1 MEPPIP
7 PDHHFAPVDPDIR
20 VMRDRFE
27 DRFDDRFVEEPA
39 FFEERAPSVQ
49 QRFDRMSL
57 QDDDL
62 EEIRPRAERVRST
75 DTVPTAQDYLY
86 YRLSKRGDDW
96 SSCVKKPINAPVDE
110 IERKAR
116 RGRGGDGPVLEQ
128 LTRMP
133 TLRRSMLDE
142 VVRKANDQETGDAR
156 WEVVYIKSKRVQTR
170 KGKMEVPD
178 MDVIL
183 ARTRDRSRSRAKSFG
198 GEKVRKVEVVREKRY
213 TNDSY
218 GRARKD
224 SVLDKLEDPVANL
237 PLFEADGTP
246 RDELGPMH
254 FNNANLPPY
263 IARETPLGHK
273 PEKKND
279 KPEKKRGKSRSK
291 SRDRGAA
298 HDEDGVYVVP
308 EVQDFATD
316 AVDPAPVDA
325 VFVEGPTD
333 RRGRRGQSPHEHPV
347 VVVESD
353 ARRSHSRH
361 RVQPEAR
368 SKSRRR
374 ESVHFP
380 NQHTQ
385 QYFDAGYA
393 SSENSD
399 TSHYGF
405 AGEYAESSNTSL
417 STPGGVPRRG
427 SLVYAQGRPDVVY
440 KKHHPGPS
448 RRQSY
453 VERPYHG
460 EQQQVVVPAVPRRN
474 SYVVYDRQPAE
485 LRQERHPRLMRQ
497 ATAPIPEDRQI
508 VYRDSP
514 RRSREQDVIPLRRY
528 TTHESAMPIVHYH
541 HADDERDGYFRDELD
556 RQSIRVEDY
565 QRDRV
570 LEDHLSRR
578 EQQLTARE
586 RELEMREDE
595 LRRVK
600 RQRELEGERE
610 YYDDRDFRRERRE
623 TRKLYYDA
631 RTGEHFFYND

>member
-7 PDHHFAPVDPDIR
+7 PDHHFAPVDPDIG
-20 VMRDRFE
+20 VLRDPYE
-27 DRFDDRFVEEPA
+27 ERFDDRFVEEPA
-39 FFEERAPSVQ
+39 FVEERAPSVQ
-49 QRFDRMSL
+49 QRFDRMTME
-57 QDDDL
+57 DNP
-62 EEIRPRAERVRST
+62 EEMRPRAERVRSA
-75 DTVPTAQDYLY
+75 DVLPTSQDYLY

-116 RGRGGDGPVLEQ
+116 RGKGGDGPVLDQ

-142 VVRKANDQETGDAR
+142 VVRKTNDQEAADAR

-170 KGKMEVPD
+170 KGRMEVPE

-183 ARTRDRSRSRAKSFG
+183 ARSRDRSRSRAKSYG
-198 GEKVRKVEVVREKRY
+198 GEKVRKVEAVRERRHA
-213 TNDSY
+213 NDNY

-263 IARETPLGHK
+263 IARETPLGSK
-273 PEKKND
+273 PEQKKD
-279 KPEKKRGKSRSK
+279 KAEKKRSKSRSK
-291 SRDRGAA
+291 SRDRGAV

-325 VFVEGPTD
+325 VFVEGTAD
-333 RRGRRGQSPHEHPV
+333 HRGRRGQSPHEHPV
-347 VVVESD
+347 VVVDGE

-361 RVQPEAR
+361 RVPVETR

-385 QYFDAGYA
+385 QYFDGGYA

-405 AGEYAESSNTSL
+405 VAEYAESSNTSL
-417 STPGGVPRRG
+417 GTPGGVPRRG
-427 SLVYAQGRPDVVY
+427 SLVYSQSRPDVVY

-460 EQQQVVVPAVPRRN
+460 EQQVIVPAIPRRN
-474 SYVVYDRQPAE
+474 SYVVYDQRPSE
-485 LRQERHPRLMRQ
+485 TRHERHPRLMRQ

-508 VYRDSP
+508 VHRDLT
-514 RRSREQDVIPLRRY
+514 RRAREPDFVPIRRY

-541 HADDERDGYFRDELD
+541 QAEDEHDVYIRDELD
-556 RQSIRVEDY
+556 RQSVRVEDY

-586 RELEMREDE
+586 RELELREDE
-595 LRRVK
+595 LRQAK
-600 RQRELEGERE
+600 RQREVTGERE
-610 YYDDRDFRRERRE
+610 YYDDRDLRRERRE

>member
-7 PDHHFAPVDPDIR
+7 PDHHFTPLPPDVRGLHDPY
-20 VMRDRFE
+20 E
-27 DRFDDRFVEEPA
+27 EHFDDRFVEEPA

-49 QRFDRMSL
+49 QRFDRMTL
-57 QDDDL
+57 QEDT
-62 EEIRPRAERVRST
+62 EEIRPRADRIRSA
-75 DTVPTAQDYLY
+75 DTVPTSQDYLY

-96 SSCVKKPINAPVDE
+96 SACFKKPINAPVDE

-116 RGRGGDGPVLEQ
+116 KGRGGDAPVLEQ

-133 TLRRSMLDE
+133 SLRRSMLDE
-142 VVRKANDQETGDAR
+142 VVRKANGQEAGDAR
-156 WEVVYIKSKRVQTR
+156 WEVVYIKSKKVQTK
-170 KGKMEVPD
+170 KGRMEVPE

-198 GEKVRKVEVVREKRY
+198 GEKARKFETVREKRY

-237 PLFEADGTP
+237 PLFETDGTP
-246 RDELGPMH
+246 RDELGPLQ

-263 IARETPLGHK
+263 IAREKPLGSK
-273 PEKKND
+273 PEQKKEN
-279 KPEKKRGKSRSK
+279 KEKKRSKSRSK
-291 SRDRGAA
+291 SRERGAV
-298 HDEDGVYVVP
+298 HDEDDVYVVP
-308 EVQDFATD
+308 EVQDYAAD

-325 VFVEGPTD
+325 VFVESPTD
-333 RRGRRGQSPHEHPV
+333 HRGRRAHSPQEHPV

-361 RVQPEAR
+361 RTQPEPR

-385 QYFDAGYA
+385 QYFDVAYA

-399 TSHYGF
+399 ASHYGF
-405 AGEYAESSNTSL
+405 VADYAESSNTSL

-427 SLVYAQGRPDVVY
+427 SLVYSQGRPDVVY

-460 EQQQVVVPAVPRRN
+460 EQQIVVPAIARRN
-474 SYVVYDRQPAE
+474 SYVVHDRRPSE
-485 LRQERHPRLMRQ
+485 TRYERLPPRLMRQ

-508 VYRDSP
+508 VHRDIP
-514 RRSREQDVIPLRRY
+514 RRSREQEFVPIRRY
-528 TTHESAMPIVHYH
+528 STHESAMPIVHYH
-541 HADDERDGYFRDELD
+541 HPEDERDFYYRDELD
-556 RQSIRVEDY
+556 RQSVRVEDY

-586 RELEMREDE
+586 REVEIREDE
-595 LRRVK
+595 LRQAK
-600 RQRELEGERE
+600 RLREVAGERE

-623 TRKLYYDA
+623 PRKLYYDA
-631 RTGEHFFYND
+631 KTGEHFFYND

>member
-7 PDHHFAPVDPDIR
+7 PDHLFAPVDPGRRMHDP
-20 VMRDRFE
+20 FE
-27 DRFDDRFVEEPA
+27 DGFDDRFVEEPA
-39 FFEERAPSVQ
+39 FVEERAPSVQ
-49 QRFDRMSL
+49 QRFDRMTL
-57 QDDDL
+57 DDDP
-62 EEIRPRAERVRST
+62 EEIRPRADRMRSA
-75 DTVPTAQDYLY
+75 DILPTSQDYLY

-96 SSCVKKPINAPVDE
+96 GSCVKKPINAPVDE

-116 RGRGGDGPVLEQ
+116 KGRGGDAPVLEQ

-133 TLRRSMLDE
+133 PLRRSMLDE
-142 VVRKANDQETGDAR
+142 VVRKVNGQEAGDTH
-156 WEVVYIKSKRVQTR
+156 WEVVYIKSKRVQNR
-170 KGKMEVPD
+170 KGKMEVPE

-183 ARTRDRSRSRAKSFG
+183 ARSKDRSRSRAKSFG
-198 GEKVRKVEVVREKRY
+198 GEKVRKVEAVREKRY

-224 SVLDKLEDPVANL
+224 SVLDRLEDPVANL

-263 IARETPLGHK
+263 IARDTPLGSK
-273 PEKKND
+273 PEQKKD
-279 KPEKKRGKSRSK
+279 KAEKKRSKSRSK
-291 SRDRGAA
+291 SRDRGGL
-298 HDEDGVYVVP
+298 HDEDGVFVVP
-308 EVQDFATD
+308 EAQDYATD

-325 VFVEGPTD
+325 VFAEGPAD
-333 RRGRRGQSPHEHPV
+333 HRGRRGHSPQEHPV
-347 VVVESD
+347 VVVEGD

-361 RVQPEAR
+361 RMQPETR

-385 QYFDAGYA
+385 QYFDGSYA

-399 TSHYGF
+399 ASHYGF
-405 AGEYAESSNTSL
+405 VPDYAESSNTSL

-427 SLVYAQGRPDVVY
+427 SLVYSQGRPDVVY

-460 EQQQVVVPAVPRRN
+460 EQQIVVPATTRRN
-474 SYVVYDRQPAE
+474 SYVVYEQRPSE
-485 LRQERHPRLMRQ
+485 VRQERHPRLMRQ

-508 VYRDSP
+508 VHRDLP
-514 RRSREQDVIPLRRY
+514 RRSREQDFAPLRRY

-541 HADDERDGYFRDELD
+541 HPEDERDGYYRDELD

-570 LEDHLSRR
+570 LEDHLSQR
-578 EQQLTARE
+578 ERQVTARE
-586 RELEMREDE
+586 RQLEIREDE
-595 LRRVK
+595 LRHAK
-600 RQRELEGERE
+600 RQRELTGERE
-610 YYDDRDFRRERRE
+610 YYDDRDVRRERRE
-623 TRKLYYDA
+623 TRRLYYDA

>member
-7 PDHHFAPVDPDIR
+7 PDHHFVPVDPDVR
-20 VMRDRFE
+20 GLHE
-27 DRFDDRFVEEPA
+27 PYGEHFDDRFAEDPA
-39 FFEERAPSVQ
+39 FFEERAPSVH
-49 QRFDRMSL
+49 QRFDRMTL
-57 QDDDL
+57 NDDP
-62 EEIRPRAERVRST
+62 EEIRPRADRIRSA
-75 DTVPTAQDYLY
+75 DTIPTLQDYLY

-96 SSCVKKPINAPVDE
+96 SSCVKKPIPAPVDE

-116 RGRGGDGPVLEQ
+116 RGKGGDGPVLEQ
-128 LTRMP
+128 MTRMP
-133 TLRRSMLDE
+133 SLRRSMLEE
-142 VVRKANDQETGDAR
+142 VIRKANGQETGDAL

-170 KGKMEVPD
+170 RGKMEVPE

-198 GEKVRKVEVVREKRY
+198 GEKVRKVETVREKRY
-213 TNDSY
+213 INDSY
-218 GRARKD
+218 GRVRKD

-246 RDELGPMH
+246 RDDLGPMH

-263 IARETPLGHK
+263 IARETPLGSK
-273 PEKKND
+273 PEKKKD
-279 KPEKKRGKSRSK
+279 KAEKKRSKSRSK
-291 SRDRGAA
+291 SRDRGAVP
-298 HDEDGVYVVP
+298 DEDGVYVVP

-325 VFVEGPTD
+325 VFVENPTD
-333 RRGRRGQSPHEHPV
+333 RRGRRGHSPQEHPV
-347 VVVESD
+347 VVVDGD

-361 RVQPEAR
+361 RTQPEAR

-385 QYFDAGYA
+385 QYFDGGYA

-405 AGEYAESSNTSL
+405 VADYAESSNTSL

-427 SLVYAQGRPDVVY
+427 SLVYSQGRPDVVY

-453 VERPYHG
+453 VERPYQG
-460 EQQQVVVPAVPRRN
+460 EQQVVVPAIPRRN
-474 SYVVYDRQPAE
+474 SYVVYDQRPSE
-485 LRQERHPRLMRQ
+485 TRHERHPRLMRQ

-508 VYRDSP
+508 VSRDLP
-514 RRSREQDVIPLRRY
+514 RRSKEQDFVPIRRY
-528 TTHESAMPIVHYH
+528 STHESAMPIVHYH
-541 HADDERDGYFRDELD
+541 HAEDERDIYYRDELD

-586 RELEMREDE
+586 RDLDLREDE
-595 LRRVK
+595 LRQAK
-600 RQRELEGERE
+600 RRSELVGERE
-610 YYDDRDFRRERRE
+610 FYDDRDLRRERRE
-623 TRKLYYDA
+623 PRKLYYDA